1 MVDTAPWAGD
11 GTVLV
16 NTAYTQLWPLP
27 GTGQLRRERERLY
40 SLSPGLGMFGVWR
53 PGRVSGPSTASAG
66 LAGDTRLLRGWGWP
80 GPGWP
85 AVSTT
90 VACEISSEQLSA
102 GPCDQYYPILRA
114 QETGVNM

>member
-27 GTGQLRRERERLY
+27 GTGQLRRERETLLPQSGPGNVW
-40 SLSPGLGMFGVWR
+40 SLEAR
-53 PGRVSGPSTASAG
+53 QCGPSTASAG
-66 LAGDTRLLRGWGWP
+66 DRRLLRGWGWP
-80 GPGWP
+80 GLGWP

-102 GPCDQYYPILRA
+102 GPCDQYYPILRR

>member
-27 GTGQLRRERERLY
+27 GTGQLRRVRERERD
-40 SLSPGLGMFGVWR
+40 STPSPGLGMFGVWR

-66 LAGDTRLLRGWGWP
+66 AGDRRLLRGWGWP
-80 GPGWP
+80 GTGHGPGWP
-85 AVSTT
+85 AVTPL
-90 VACEISSEQLSA
+90 Q
-102 GPCDQYYPILRA
+102 
-114 QETGVNM
+114 